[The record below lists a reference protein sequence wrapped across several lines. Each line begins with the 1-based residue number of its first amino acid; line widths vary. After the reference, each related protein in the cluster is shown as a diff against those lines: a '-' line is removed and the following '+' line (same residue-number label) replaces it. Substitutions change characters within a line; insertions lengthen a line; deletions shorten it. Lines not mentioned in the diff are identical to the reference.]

1 MQREWSSSFNSR
13 DGPSDHAPLGKERF
27 TTNTYVPPSTS
38 GEAAYCPPVPDP
50 SQHLLLPQYFNPAA
64 FAAAATAVGVS
75 GVKVENS
82 YMDASRTT
90 TSSRASISISN
101 ASDLDLT
108 EWVENDEP
116 GVWLPRPLFET
127 LNSAATLFFPLALI
141 LLSSSTRI
149 LTVTSAPST
158 SLMPSHCLI
167 FVILYQIHQDAN
179 VVHPLECH
187 YTLIASCHPGD
198 HRYRVLH
205 YPQLPILHHQCEE
218 GGTTPNSMRAIQLHG

>member
-116 GVWLPRPLFET
+116 GVGDKVLCGSVMERRLWHGVINASLGIIKILQLAPPPTLRNPQQRLHLVLSPRAHP
-127 LNSAATLFFPLALI
+127 I
-141 LLSSSTRI
+141 
-149 LTVTSAPST
+149 V
-158 SLMPSHCLI
+158 
-167 FVILYQIHQDAN
+167 VIN
-179 VVHPLECH
+179 
-187 YTLIASCHPGD
+187 
-198 HRYRVLH
+198 
-205 YPQLPILHHQCEE
+205 
-218 GGTTPNSMRAIQLHG
+218 

>member
-116 GVWLPRPLFET
+116 GVWLPPLSGT
-127 LNSAATLFFPLALI
+127 LNIASTLFFPLALI

-149 LTVTSAPST
+149 LTVTSTPST

-167 FVILYQIHQDAN
+167 FVILYQGCDD
-179 VVHPLECH
+179 VLG
-187 YTLIASCHPGD
+187 GD
-198 HRYRVLH
+198 KGEEAEGDDETYGAHERL
-205 YPQLPILHHQCEE
+205 CEWRWCWADDSDSTHN
-218 GGTTPNSMRAIQLHG
+218 GL